1 MCFCFQFSMSYV
13 KKIQQ
18 PKLLCILLYLL
29 KDTWIN
35 KKLGK
40 LGPFGPIG
48 ALGIWGIRYF

>member
-1 MCFCFQFSMSYV
+1 MCFCFQFSMSYI

-29 KDTWIN
+29 KDTWMC

-48 ALGIWGIRYF
+48 ALGIWGMWYF

>member
-1 MCFCFQFSMSYV
+1 MCFCFQFSMSYI

-29 KDTWIN
+29 KDTWMC

-48 ALGIWGIRYF
+48 ALGIWGIGYF